1 MADKKQGIEG
11 SLASFLCT
19 RSREVGEMFWSIHR
33 MTADLEN
40 RMKEDCPE
48 DVDNE
53 GSKKGPRE
61 TGRPGNL
68 TCPRNACTGCTHDG
82 EV

>member
-1 MADKKQGIEG
+1 
-11 SLASFLCT
+11 
-19 RSREVGEMFWSIHR
+19 